1 MEMELTEYRKR
12 KIERERKLCED
23 YLRLKGDKSWR
34 QYKIFERLM
43 MKYRIGS
50 VQTIYGILQENG
62 ILQGKTKDRRR
73 KKREI

>member
-1 MEMELTEYRKR
+1 MEMELSEYRKR

-23 YLRLKGDKSWR
+23 YLQIKSNKKWGQLR
-34 QYKIFERLM
+34 IFKKLMKKYKIGA
-43 MKYRIGS
+43 I
-50 VQTIYGILQENG
+50 QTIYRILQENG